1 MRIRA
6 KICGITRE
14 QDALAAAESGAD
26 AIGLV
31 FHQPSPRYIS
41 VETAV
46 SISKSLP
53 PFVTRV
59 GLFVDADVSTIES
72 VLASGSVDLLQFHG
86 SETPEDCQRYG
97 MPYIKAVAM
106 REEVN
111 LPDIAERYADAAG
124 MLVDAY
130 VPGLEGG
137 SGQTFDW
144 TRIPAN
150 LGKPVILAG
159 GLTPDN
165 VSEAIRQVRPY
176 AVDVSTGVESSKG
189 IKDAA
194 RIAAF
199 MQEVNKRL

>member
-6 KICGITRE
+6 KICGLTRE

>member
-14 QDALAAAESGAD
+14 QDALAAAENGAD

-31 FHQPSPRYIS
+31 FHERSPRHVSID
-41 VETAV
+41 TAV
-46 SISKSLP
+46 KIANVVP

-59 GLFVDADVSTIES
+59 GLFVDADEATIGS
-72 VLASGSVDLLQFHG
+72 VLATGCLDLLQFHG
-86 SETPEDCQRYG
+86 NETPEDCKRYG
-97 MPYIKAVAM
+97 VPYIKAVAM

-111 LPDIAERYADAAG
+111 LQDFTQRYAEAAG
-124 MLVDAY
+124 LLVDAY

-165 VSEAIRQVRPY
+165 VSEAIRQVQPY

-199 MQEVNKRL
+199 MQEVNKRS